1 MPGTG
6 GIYHKFPSAGSGCL
20 AAWISVDVSLTV
32 LFDEERVP
40 HLETISILAGPQDL
54 AGDSALIYKSLSLK
68 IR

>member
-1 MPGTG
+1 M
-6 GIYHKFPSAGSGCL
+6 L
-20 AAWISVDVSLTV
+20 ISVDVSLTV
-32 LFDEERVP
+32 LFDEERSP